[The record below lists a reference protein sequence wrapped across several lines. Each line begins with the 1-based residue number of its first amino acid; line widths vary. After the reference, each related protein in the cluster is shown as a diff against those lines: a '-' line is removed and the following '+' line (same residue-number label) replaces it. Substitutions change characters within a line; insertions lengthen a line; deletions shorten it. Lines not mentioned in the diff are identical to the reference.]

1 MTRLNLLLL
10 AMVIGSAL
18 LLVKTAYDARRLFT
32 DIHRAQTEAER
43 LSPEHKRLEAER
55 QEQATNL
62 KVDAKARALLKM
74 STATPAITMY
84 ESAALPAVPAVAA
97 AAAAASLSGASR

>member
-1 MTRLNLLLL
+1 MTRFNLLLL
-10 AMVIGSAL
+10 VMVIGSAL

-43 LSPEHKRLEAER
+43 LSTEHKRLEAER

-62 KVDAKARALLKM
+62 KVDAKARSLLKM
-74 STATPAITMY
+74 SSATPAITMY
-84 ESAALPAVPAVAA
+84 ESATMPL
-97 AAAAASLSGASR
+97 AAASSQAGASR